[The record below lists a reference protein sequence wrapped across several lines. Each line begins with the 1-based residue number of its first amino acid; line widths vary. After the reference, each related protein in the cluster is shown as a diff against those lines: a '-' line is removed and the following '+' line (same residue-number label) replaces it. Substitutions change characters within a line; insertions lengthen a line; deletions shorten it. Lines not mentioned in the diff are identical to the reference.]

1 MPVSAWLMLFGT
13 ILIYTIGFTFCFLK
27 IKRNKEK

>member
-13 ILIYTIGFTFCFLK
+13 LLIYIIGFTFCFLK